1 MLTPEQAAEFL
12 KVTPATVR
20 DWARRRLIPGRK
32 FGRVW
37 RFVLDELRTGH
48 ATPKAPEPVPQP
60 APEPIPKRRLE
71 AGPPKPPAYHT
82 SKRKAAKLLRTPKW
96 ADYVAIGKIYRAC
109 DRLTHTTGIQHQ
121 VDHIYPLQGDRVSGL
136 HVAENLRVLTRSE
149 NARKSNSYD
158 VP

>member
-1 MLTPEQAAEFL
+1 MTPEQAADFL
-12 KVTPATVR
+12 QVTPATVR
-20 DWARRRLIPGRK
+20 DWARRRLIPGKK

-48 ATPKAPEPVPQP
+48 AIRKEPEPL
-60 APEPIPKRRLE
+60 PKRRLE

-82 SKRKAAKLLRTPKW
+82 SKRKAAKLLRTPQW
-96 ADYVAIGKIYRAC
+96 ADHEAIGQLYRKC
-109 DRLTHTTGIQHQ
+109 YRLTYTTGIEHQ

-136 HVAENLRVLTRSE
+136 HVAENLRILTRSE

-158 VP
+158 VS

>member
-20 DWARRRLIPGRK
+20 DWARRRLIPARRIGRL
-32 FGRVW
+32 W

-48 ATPKAPEPVPQP
+48 AIQKAPEPV
-60 APEPIPKRRLE
+60 PEPIPKRRLE
-71 AGPPKPPAYHT
+71 VGPPKPPAYHT

-96 ADYVAIGKIYRAC
+96 ADHVAIGRVYRAC
-109 DRLTHTTGIQHQ
+109 YRLTHKTGIEHQ

-136 HVAENLRVLTRSE
+136 HVAENLRVLPRSE
-149 NARKSNSYD
+149 NARKSNSY